1 MDISNSKATFGLA
14 SIGTPISTAATGTVQ
29 IGTYQQSVNLSEVNV
44 FYAVRAVATNS
55 SASFVLNTATGST
68 SGSTAFVAGAAQV
81 ETASCA
87 GTVSTAGNAK
97 LTITAAGMT
106 GSPLDI
112 LFAVALSDTAT
123 LWTAKAKT
131 ALEANAVVSSLFT
144 IGGTSTSISLTRKPT
159 ATFTVPGGTLPLYA
173 ANDATLNIAIAN
185 DTSAGITAAATS
197 TDTTAGVVTSG
208 VKIYDGDGNDA
219 EGVPLPASTKIR
231 GIRIDN
237 TYLTSNTD
245 KITVTSSGGD
255 AFKVAAGEIHQRVNT
270 QNVTLPQIDTLTIL
284 PVTGPSDVTVI
295 VAGVQ

>member
-14 SIGTPISTAATGTVQ
+14 AIGTPISTAATGTVQ

-44 FYAVRAVATNS
+44 FYAVRAIATNS

-68 SGSTAFVAGAAQV
+68 SGSTAFVTGAAQV
-81 ETASCA
+81 ETATCA

-97 LTITAAGMT
+97 LTITAAGLT

-112 LFAVALSDTAT
+112 PFAVANSDTPT
-123 LWTAKAKT
+123 LWTVKAKA
-131 ALEANAVVSSLFT
+131 ALNANAAVTALFT

-159 ATFTVPGGTLPLYA
+159 VTFTVPGGTLPLYA

-245 KITVTSSGGD
+245 KVTVTSSGGD

-270 QNVTLPQIDTLTIL
+270 QNVTLPQIDTLTIS
-284 PVTGPSDVTVI
+284 PVTGPSDITVI

>member
-1 MDISNSKATFGLA
+1 MDISNSKATLGLA
-14 SIGTPISTAATGTVQ
+14 AIGTPISTAATGTIQ
-29 IGTYQQSVNLSEVNV
+29 IGTYQQSVNLNEVNV
-44 FYAVRAVATNS
+44 FYAVRAIATNS

-68 SGSTAFVAGAAQV
+68 SGSTAFVTGAAQV
-81 ETASCA
+81 ETATCA

-97 LTITAAGMT
+97 LTITAAGLT

-112 LFAVALSDTAT
+112 PFAVANSDTPT
-123 LWTAKAKT
+123 LWTVKAKA
-131 ALEANAVVSSLFT
+131 ALNANAAVTALFT

-159 ATFTVPGGTLPLYA
+159 ATFTVPSGTLPLYA

-237 TYLTSNTD
+237 AYLTSNTD
-245 KITVTSSGGD
+245 KVTVTSSGGD

-270 QNVTLPQIDTLTIL
+270 QNVTLPQIDTLTIS
-284 PVTGPSDVTVI
+284 PVTGPSDITVI

>member
-14 SIGTPISTAATGTVQ
+14 ALGTPVSTAATGTVQ
-29 IGTYQQSVNLSEVNV
+29 IGSYQQSVNLSEVDV
-44 FYAVRAVATNS
+44 FYAVRAIAADS
-55 SASFVLNTATGST
+55 SADFVLNTATGST
-68 SGSTAFVAGAAQV
+68 SGSTTFVAGTAQV
-81 ETASCA
+81 ETATCA

-131 ALEANAVVSSLFT
+131 ALEANAVVSALFT

-185 DTSAGITAAATS
+185 DTSVGITAAATS
-197 TDTTAGVVTSG
+197 TNTTAGAVTSG

-219 EGVPLPASTKIR
+219 EGVALPASTKIR

-237 TYLTSNTD
+237 TYLTSNSD
-245 KITVTSSGGD
+245 SIVVTSTAGD
-255 AFKVAAGEIHQRVNT
+255 DFKVSAGEIHQRVNT
-270 QNVTLPQIDTLTIL
+270 QNVTLPQIDTLTIS
-284 PVTGPSDVTVI
+284 PTTGPSDVTVI